1 MTAPDT
7 PTHINDVGVVI
18 VPVSDQD
25 KALEFYTEKLGFET
39 RADVPFGDGNRWL
52 EVAPKGAPTRIA
64 LMPPREGDESSVGRE
79 TGLAFGTED
88 ADGDHASLR
97 SQGVDVDEE
106 VQKMGGPVPPMV
118 WLRDQDGNSLLIVQ
132 QREPEGA

>member
-1 MTAPDT
+1 MAATDT
-7 PTHINDVGVVI
+7 GTHVYEVGVVI

-79 TGLAFGTED
+79 TGIAFGTED
-88 ADGDHASLR
+88 AEGDHEQLR
-97 SQGVDVDEE
+97 SSGVDVDEE
-106 VQKMGGPVPPMV
+106 VQRMGGPVPPMF
-118 WLRDQDGNSLLIVQ
+118 WFRDQDGNSLLIVE
-132 QREPEGA
+132 QRSSDS